1 MTKRIASVLTVFLI
15 ASGMLFA
22 QTIASAIVGH
32 VADPSGAP
40 IAGAQVTVKNEGT
53 GASRTVRTGADGSYF
68 VPEILSGTYDVSIS
82 KTGFATYNQTRI
94 QVLSAETKRVD
105 AKLTIGAVEQ
115 SVEVSGQGPQVTTDS
130 MSIGDSVSHQQLENL
145 PTQLQTIDAFI
156 ALTPGVQTTGDATNP
171 QIGGGTHWGS
181 VNFNVN
187 GVSNNDPAQAGGA
200 TVQGVGL
207 LVMPPPSSIQELKI
221 QANGMDA
228 RYSGKSSVTLVTKA
242 GSNDLHFLLYEYLQ
256 NKLLNA
262 NTFENN
268 AAGIPRP
275 NNHLNQFGGNVG
287 GPIVKNKL
295 FFFVDYSGFRK
306 HLSGTAQENYPS
318 AAQRNGDFSAL
329 CTTFNASGI
338 CTKGTQ
344 LYNPWTGKAFA
355 NNQIPTSLFA
365 PQAVALLKYLPLPT
379 DTASPGLPSE
389 KNNFFESIP
398 YQQNVNGFDVRVD
411 YNLRQQ
417 DQLFGVYAQHRG
429 TPWNSFA
436 NWPSTFGQLRYGYKN
451 YTASMTETHVFS
463 PSTINDFRVGWA
475 DYATKF
481 SGLNQD
487 FNPKD
492 LFPQMPDTLF
502 RGLPQINITGYG
514 NGSILIHDYGSGAFT
529 PRWDWEFTDNFTHT
543 HGKHTFEAGIDETGY
558 KDESRGGSST
568 GNPPTGLFAFN
579 GNWTGNKGWPV
590 PKTQQSGGN
599 AFADF
604 LLGAINSDQ
613 TAWEGVFAN
622 PLYSRDWGA
631 YVQDTWQ
638 ATSNLT
644 LILGLRWEYQ
654 SPWSYRQPQTTS
666 FDATNNKLILSE
678 SSPTPVLQG
687 NMSAAEFAAY
697 QKAGLFETTQSL
709 GLPLYYIQ
717 PDHNNF
723 APRLG
728 LAWRPF
734 GNDDTVI
741 RGGYGIY
748 YNFQPAN
755 VGSRLDGQNTPW
767 LFATAQPF
775 TTNRPGTVKTPY
787 LPDYTFANPFGTT
800 TSEVVS
806 PNPTI
811 DFLQRDFQN
820 AKIQEWT
827 LTVEHGF
834 RGGWVLRT
842 SYVGNHSDHLP
853 YNGSPINMPA
863 VQQPDVPLQKQRP
876 YQPFGAINETRSLG
890 IENFNQLQVGARRRF
905 ANGFLFQA
913 EYEFTRSLDD
923 VPTSGGPQI
932 PTDPMS
938 DYGNSDGVRRHWF
951 IANYVYQLPFG
962 RGRRWLSG
970 AHGIEDAVLGGWMVT
985 GITTYATG
993 SPFSVS
999 FSQGGTGIVGWWGG
1013 RADRVP
1019 GVPLYSKQ
1027 SGHDITNGV
1036 QWFNPDAFAPP
1047 AEWQWGNS
1055 GRNLLFGP
1063 GYNDWDISAQKSFAV
1078 TERMSLKFRADMFD
1092 AFNHVNLANPN
1103 ASVADTRDGGT
1114 PNNNSGQIFSTVN
1127 IGTTGSSNRTVQF
1140 GLTLSY

>member
-1 MTKRIASVLTVFLI
+1 MKKKITTAVAAFFI

-22 QTIASAIVGH
+22 QTITSAIVGH

-40 IAGAQVTVKNEGT
+40 IPGAQVTVKNEGT
-53 GASRTVRTGADGSYF
+53 GATRTVATSSDGSYF
-68 VPEILSGTYDVSIS
+68 VPELLSGTYDVNIS
-82 KTGFATYNQTRI
+82 KTGFAKYTQTRI
-94 QVLSAETKRVD
+94 QVLSSETKRVD

-115 SVEVSGQGPQVTTDS
+115 SVEVSGQAPDVTTDS
-130 MSIGDSVSHQQLENL
+130 MSIADSVSQNQLENL
-145 PTQLQTIDAFI
+145 PTELQTIDTFI

-242 GSNDLHFLLYEYLQ
+242 GSNNLHFLLYEYLQ
-256 NKLLNA
+256 NPVLNA
-262 NTFENN
+262 NTYLNN
-268 AAGIPRP
+268 AKGIARP

-287 GPIVKNKL
+287 GPIIKNKL
-295 FFFVDYSGFRK
+295 FFFADYSGFRK
-306 HLSGTAQENYPS
+306 RLSGTAQENYPTQ
-318 AAQRNGDFSAL
+318 AERNGDFGAL
-329 CTTFNASGI
+329 CTTFNTSGV

-344 LYNPWTGKAFA
+344 LYNPWTGKPFA
-355 NNQIPTSLFA
+355 NNQIPSSMFA
-365 PQAVALLKYLPLPT
+365 PQAVTLLKYLPLPT
-379 DTASPGLPSE
+379 DAASPGLPSE
-389 KNNFFESIP
+389 VNNYFESIP
-398 YQQNVNGFDVRVD
+398 VEQNVNGLDVRVD
-411 YNLRQQ
+411 YNVRQG
-417 DQLFGVYAQHRG
+417 DQLFGSYSQHLG

-451 YTASMTETHVFS
+451 YTASLNETHVFNAT
-463 PSTINDFRVGWA
+463 TINDFRVGWA

-502 RGLPQINITGYG
+502 RGLPQINLTGYG
-514 NGSILIHDYGSGAFT
+514 NGGILMHDYGSGAFT

-543 HGKHTFEAGIDETGY
+543 VGKHTLQAGFDETGY
-558 KDESRGGSST
+558 KDEARKGSST
-568 GNPPTGLFAFN
+568 GDPPTGLFTFN

-604 LLGAINSDQ
+604 LLGAINSDA
-613 TAWEGVFAN
+613 TAWQGSFAK
-622 PLYSRDWGA
+622 PLYSRNWAG
-631 YVQDTWQ
+631 YFQDNWQ
-638 ATSNLT
+638 ATSSLT
-644 LILGLRWEYQ
+644 LILGLRYEYQ
-654 SPWSYRQPQTTS
+654 SPWRYSREAATTS
-666 FDATNNKLILSE
+666 FDETNNKLILSQN
-678 SSPTPVLQG
+678 SDTPVLQP
-687 NMSAAEFAAY
+687 NMDAAQFAAY
-697 QKAGLFETTQSL
+697 PFETTKSL
-709 GLPLYYIQ
+709 GLPLYYVES
-717 PDHNNF
+717 DRNNF
-723 APRLG
+723 APRIG
-728 LAWRPF
+728 VAWRPF

-755 VGSRLDGQNTPW
+755 VGSRVDGQNTPW
-767 LFATAQPF
+767 LFSTAQPF
-775 TTNRPGTVKTPY
+775 TTGRPGTIKTAY
-787 LPDYTFANPFGTT
+787 LPDYTFASPFGTT
-800 TSEVVS
+800 TKQVVS

-811 DFLQRDFQN
+811 NFLQRDFKN

-853 YNGSPINMPA
+853 YNGSPINMPD
-863 VQQPDVPLQKQRP
+863 VQQPNVTLQKQRP
-876 YQPFGAINETRSLG
+876 YQPFGAINETRSAG
-890 IENFNQLQVGARRRF
+890 IENFNQLQVGVRRRF
-905 ANGFLFQA
+905 ANGFLFQG
-913 EYEFTRSLDD
+913 EYEYTRSLDD

-970 AHGIEDAVLGGWMVT
+970 AHGVEDAVLGGWMVS

-999 FSQGGTGIVGWWGG
+999 FSQAGTGIVGWWGG
-1013 RADRVP
+1013 RADRVL
-1019 GVPLYSKQ
+1019 GVPLYAKQ
-1027 SGHDITNGV
+1027 SGHDIINGV

-1047 AEWQWGNS
+1047 QPWTWGNS
-1055 GRNLLFGP
+1055 GRNMLWGP
-1063 GYNDWDISAQKSFAV
+1063 GYNNWDISAQKSFAV
-1078 TERMSLKFRADMFD
+1078 TERLQLKFRADMLD
-1092 AFNHVNLANPN
+1092 AFNHMNLSNPN

-1114 PNNNSGQIFSTVN
+1114 ANPNAGQVFGGSG
-1127 IGTTGSSNRTVQF
+1127 NRLVQF
-1140 GLTLSY
+1140 GLTLQY